1 MLQDGGRQ
9 CHQGRPVVH
18 VEEDWRGWV
27 WQGGDV
33 VVGQRDSDDCAAAED
48 VVSCAVSP
56 GLEAAGKVGNVVA
69 VT

>member
-1 MLQDGGRQ
+1 M
-9 CHQGRPVVH
+9 VY
-18 VEEDWRGWV
+18 VEEDCQGWV

-33 VVGQRDSDDCAAAED
+33 VVGQRDSDDSAAAED

-56 GLEAAGKVGNVVA
+56 GLEAAGKVGDGVA